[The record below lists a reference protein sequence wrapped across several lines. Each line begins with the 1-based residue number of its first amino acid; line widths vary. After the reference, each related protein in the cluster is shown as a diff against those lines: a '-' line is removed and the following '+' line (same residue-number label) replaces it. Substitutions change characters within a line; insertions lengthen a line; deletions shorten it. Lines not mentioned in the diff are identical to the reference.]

1 MSHSPQTIDQYLAA
15 LRDAF
20 GTADRALQQDA
31 LSDAEEYLRGELAL
45 APGQDEATVLARIV
59 ESYGAPEE
67 VAAAYRQTE
76 ATVQRAL
83 EPRRAPS
90 PTGDGAGSGEP
101 RPAGGMF
108 AVLKDP
114 HAYGAVFYMLLSLV
128 TGIFYFTWTITGAT
142 LSFGLLIL
150 IIGIPFLLLFLAS
163 VRVLALVEGRV
174 VEGLLGVRMPRRP
187 AYEPALPFVERIR
200 AMLVDGRTWTAILY
214 MLLLMPLG
222 IVYSVVAVI
231 GVFFPL
237 ALMLAPFAALF
248 GDIFISEGVRVSFG
262 PWYSSDGA
270 SADLLA
276 LVLMPVIGAALL
288 VGFMHLARGI
298 GRLHGALAKALL
310 VRL

>member
-1 MSHSPQTIDQYLAA
+1 MNATHAPRTIDEYLAA
-15 LRDAF
+15 LRAAF

-45 APGQDEATVLARIV
+45 AQGADEATVLARIV

-90 PTGDGAGSGEP
+90 PAGTGAGSGETRP
-101 RPAGGMF
+101 RGGVF
-108 AVLKDP
+108 SVFSDP
-114 HAYGAVFYMLLSLV
+114 HAYGAVFYMFLSLV
-128 TGIFYFTWTITGAT
+128 TGIFYFTWTVTGAA
-142 LSFGLLIL
+142 LSTGLLVL

-187 AYEPALPFVERIR
+187 SYEAPLPFLDRIK
-200 AMLVDGRTWTAILY
+200 AMLVDGRTWTAMLY
-214 MLLLMPLG
+214 MLLLLPLG
-222 IVYSVVAVI
+222 IGYFTVAVTGI
-231 GVFFPL
+231 FVPL
-237 ALMLAPFAALF
+237 ALLLAPFAALF
-248 GDIFISEGVRVSFG
+248 GDVLIDEGLRYSVG
-262 PWYSSDGA
+262 PWDGSSGEGIA
-270 SADLLA
+270 LL
-276 LVLMPVIGAALL
+276 LMPVLGAALL
-288 VGFMHLARGI
+288 VGFMHLARGL

>member
-1 MSHSPQTIDQYLAA
+1 MNAPRTIDEYLAA
-15 LRDAF
+15 LHAAF
-20 GTADRALQQDA
+20 GDADRALQQDA

-45 APGQDEATVLARIV
+45 ARGEDEAAVLARIV
-59 ESYGAPEE
+59 RSYGAPEE

-90 PTGDGAGSGEP
+90 PTGAGAGET
-101 RPAGGMF
+101 RPAASGVFG
-108 AVLKDP
+108 VLRDP
-114 HAYGAVFYMLLSLV
+114 HAYGAVFYMFLSIV
-128 TGIFYFTWTITGAT
+128 TGLFYFTWTITGAA
-142 LSFGLLIL
+142 LSAGLLVL

-187 AYEPALPFVERIR
+187 AYEPALPFLERIK
-200 AMLVDGRTWTAILY
+200 AMLVDGRTWTAMLY

-222 IVYSVVAVI
+222 IGYFMAAVVGI
-231 GVFFPL
+231 FIPL
-237 ALMLAPFAALF
+237 ALLLAPVAALF
-248 GDIFISEGVRVSFG
+248 GDVFVAEGLRYSVGPWDGSGSEG
-262 PWYSSDGA
+262 
-270 SADLLA
+270 LA
-276 LVLMPVIGAALL
+276 LVLMPLVGAALL
-288 VGFMHLARGI
+288 VLFMHLARGL

>member
-1 MSHSPQTIDQYLAA
+1 MNGSPRTIDQYLAE
-15 LRDAF
+15 LRAAF
-20 GTADRALQQDA
+20 GDADRALVQDA

-45 APGQDEATVLARIV
+45 ARGEDEAAVLERIV
-59 ESYGAPEE
+59 RSYGAPEE

-90 PTGDGAGSGEP
+90 PTGEGAGAGEP
-101 RPAGGMF
+101 RPPARGVFGVF
-108 AVLKDP
+108 KDP
-114 HAYGAVFYMLLSLV
+114 HAYGAVFYMFLSLL
-128 TGIFYFTWTITGAT
+128 TGLFYFTWTITGVAM
-142 LSFGLLIL
+142 SAGFMIL

-187 AYEPALPFVERIR
+187 AYEPPLPFGERIR
-200 AMLVDGRTWTAILY
+200 AMLVDGRTWTAMLY

-222 IVYSVVAVI
+222 MTYFVLAVV
-231 GVFFPL
+231 G
-237 ALMLAPFAALF
+237 
-248 GDIFISEGVRVSFG
+248 IFI
-262 PWYSSDGA
+262 P
-270 SADLLA
+270 LA
-276 LVLMPVIGAALL
+276 LVLAPIGSLVLGDILVNEGVHFTMGPWDGPLDGFAYVLLPLVGAALL